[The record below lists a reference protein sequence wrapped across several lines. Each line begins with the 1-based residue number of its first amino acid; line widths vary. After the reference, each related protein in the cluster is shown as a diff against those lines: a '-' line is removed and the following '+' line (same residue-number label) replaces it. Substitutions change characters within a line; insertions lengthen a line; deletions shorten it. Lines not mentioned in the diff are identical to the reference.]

1 MMSSTTVASRA
12 YAVVPA
18 RRSRWSRGGASR
30 PGSAPAAGSAR
41 HRADASRRDR
51 AARSPDPQPASCR
64 RPFRRGFRARAA
76 PSTRHRWCPCPRPD
90 QQPLSGCVGR
100 DVLAGAC
107 APTPGPAGAV
117 PVRVRSRSSAGLRW
131 TRGRLWHPRRQH
143 RPLRTGLASG
153 DRCTGRRFGARRMY
167 VPGILSSQPSQAC
180 LPSHG
185 TVPERRANVQK
196 GARLSGRRPKVFGA
210 VRLGWLPERRRH
222 ALACLMSPPEMATGE
237 THSRAKEPMNRAK
250 NPLRRRAA
258 PSGEV
263 PQASPRA
270 QEAEAQA
277 HHACRPAPRFHRQAL
292 GEETMTLP
300 RDSEGPRSYRHV
312 SSSTVAAITYER
324 STRTLGI
331 RFQRGAE
338 YRYFSV
344 PETVYLELR
353 SADSKGRYFNARI
366 RDAGYTFQRV
376 H

>member
-1 MMSSTTVASRA
+1 MAQRSRNRRLSRPRASTALARFFCSPHQGSGYPRRLSAGRLPSGRGPNADRPFDEPATSTARRVAAATWMMSSTTVASRA

-30 PGSAPAAGSAR
+30 PSSAPAAGSAR

-76 PSTRHRWCPCPRPD
+76 PSTRHCWCPRPD

-153 DRCTGRRFGARRMY
+153 DRCKGRRFGARRMY

-210 VRLGWLPERRRH
+210 VTRLGWLPERRRH
-222 ALACLMSPPEMATGE
+222 ALACSMSPPRND
-237 THSRAKEPMNRAK
+237 HW
-250 NPLRRRAA
+250 
-258 PSGEV
+258 
-263 PQASPRA
+263 
-270 QEAEAQA
+270 
-277 HHACRPAPRFHRQAL
+277 
-292 GEETMTLP
+292 
-300 RDSEGPRSYRHV
+300 
-312 SSSTVAAITYER
+312 
-324 STRTLGI
+324 
-331 RFQRGAE
+331 
-338 YRYFSV
+338 
-344 PETVYLELR
+344 
-353 SADSKGRYFNARI
+353 
-366 RDAGYTFQRV
+366 RDAFAGKRA
-376 H
+376 HE